1 MNRMK
6 WLLIAWTA
14 SLLSSAASAG
24 EAPLPCI
31 IEPSETVEVGSPVT
45 GLLGEIRVD
54 RSDSVKKGQII
65 ATISSTVE
73 RKSVD
78 LAALR
83 TRDSSEIQS
92 AIAEREYAKREK
104 NRNLL
109 LYRKHLV
116 SRQALDK
123 AITELSLAEHKL
135 EEARAKA
142 SEAKQELR
150 IARAQLDQRLIRSPI
165 DGIVT
170 ERYLAAGY
178 RVREEPIVKVIKID
192 PLNVEV
198 VVPSTYYGK
207 LKIGDEM
214 SITPDLP
221 GFKPHTATV
230 KITDKVIDAASNTFR
245 VTLELPNHD
254 QRIPAGAR
262 CTAMMLH

>member
-1 MNRMK
+1 MNRIKFSVFFSGIM
-6 WLLIAWTA
+6 AFVPPA
-14 SLLSSAASAG
+14 FAA
-24 EAPLPCI
+24 EEHLPCI

-54 RSDSVKKGQII
+54 RSDAVKKGQII
-65 ATISSTVE
+65 ATIRSSVE
-73 RKSVD
+73 RKTVD

-109 LYRKHLV
+109 LYHKHLV

-142 SEAKQELR
+142 SEAKQELK
-150 IARAQLDQRLIRSPI
+150 IARAQLSQRVIRSPI

-170 ERYLAAGY
+170 ERYLAPGY
-178 RVREEPIVKVIKID
+178 RVREEPIVKVINID

-198 VVPSTYYGK
+198 IVPSKYYNK
-207 LKIGDEM
+207 LKIGEKM

-221 GFKPHTATV
+221 GFKPRIATV

-254 QRIPAGAR
+254 RIIPAGAR
-262 CTAMMLH
+262 CTAKMGN